1 MAQSASDWRAAYK
14 DNTVDLALVV
24 ALDVSYSVD
33 ASEFKLMRDGLA
45 TALDSAEV
53 EEALLTG
60 LHRVILV
67 SVVQWS
73 GFQEQDTKIE
83 WRRVS
88 GRADLAV
95 LANDIRAMAR
105 RYTGGAT
112 DIGGALSYCHEVIKT
127 ASEGSIRQVID
138 LVADGKN
145 NVNFGPHFIRD
156 IIVPDR
162 IIING
167 LAITNEV
174 DGLVGYFEENIIGGN
189 GAFVE
194 AAAEYADFERAM
206 LRKLVRET
214 QSLMS

>member
-1 MAQSASDWRAAYK
+1 MAQLESNWRTAFKA
-14 DNTVDLALVV
+14 NTVDLTLVI

-33 ASEFKLMRDGLA
+33 AAEFRLMRDGLA
-45 TALDSAEV
+45 AALDSAEV

-60 LHRVILV
+60 LHGVILIN
-67 SVVQWS
+67 VVQWS
-73 GFQEQDTKIE
+73 GFQEQDTTVK
-83 WRRVS
+83 WRRVG
-88 GRADLAV
+88 GRSDLAT
-95 LANDIRAMAR
+95 LAHDIRAMKR

-127 ASEGSIRQVID
+127 APEGGIRQVID
-138 LVADGKN
+138 LVADGTN

-156 IIVPDR
+156 IIVPDK

-174 DGLVGYFEENIIGGN
+174 DGLVDYFKENIIGGN

-194 AAAEYADFERAM
+194 AAAQYVDFERAM

>member
-33 ASEFKLMRDGLA
+33 AAEFKLMRDGLA
-45 TALDSAEV
+45 AALDSAEV

-60 LHRVILV
+60 LHGVILV

-73 GFQEQDTKIE
+73 GFQEQDTHVK

-95 LANDIRAMAR
+95 LADDIRAMKR

-112 DIGGALSYCHEVIKT
+112 DIGGALSYCHEVVKT
-127 ASEGSIRQVID
+127 APEGSIRHVID

-145 NVNFGPHFIRD
+145 NMNFGPNFIRD

-167 LAITNEV
+167 LAITNKFDE
-174 DGLVGYFEENIIGGN
+174 LVGYFQENIIGGN

-194 AAAEYADFERAM
+194 AAAEYVDFESAM

-214 QSLMS
+214 QNLMS

>member
-1 MAQSASDWRAAYK
+1 MAQSTNDWRAAFEA
-14 DNTVDLALVV
+14 NTVDLTLVI

-33 ASEFKLMRDGLA
+33 AAEFQLMRDGLA
-45 TALDSAEV
+45 AALDSAEV
-53 EEALLTG
+53 ETALLSG
-60 LHRVILV
+60 LHGVILIN
-67 SVVQWS
+67 VVQWS
-73 GFQEQDTKIE
+73 GFQEQDTTVK

-88 GRADLAV
+88 GRPDLAA
-95 LANDIRAMAR
+95 LADEIRAMRR
-105 RYTGGAT
+105 RYMGGAT

-127 ASEGSIRQVID
+127 APEGSIRQVID
-138 LVADGKN
+138 LVADGAN

-174 DGLVGYFEENIIGGN
+174 DGLVDYFKENIIGGN

-194 AAAEYADFERAM
+194 AAAEYVDFERAM

>member
-1 MAQSASDWRAAYK
+1 MAQSAPNWRSAFK
-14 DNTVDLALVV
+14 ENTVDLALVI

-33 ASEFKLMRDGLA
+33 AAEFQSMREGLA
-45 TALDSAEV
+45 LALDSAEV
-53 EEALLTG
+53 AKALHDG
-60 LHRVILV
+60 LYAEMLI

-73 GFQEQDTKIE
+73 GFQEQDTHVT
-83 WRRVS
+83 WRKVS
-88 GRADLAV
+88 GRADLAA
-95 LANDIRAMAR
+95 LADDIRAMAR

-112 DIGGALSYCHEVIKT
+112 DIGGALSYCHEVIKS
-127 ASEGSIRQVID
+127 APEGSTRHVID

-145 NVNFGPHFIRD
+145 NVNFGPQFIRD
-156 IIVPDR
+156 IIVPDG

-174 DGLVGYFEENIIGGN
+174 AGLVGYFKDNIIGGN

-194 AAAEYADFERAM
+194 AAAEYTDFERAM

>member
-1 MAQSASDWRAAYK
+1 MAQSANDWRAAFK
-14 DNTVDLALVV
+14 ENTVDLTLVI

-33 ASEFKLMRDGLA
+33 AAEFRLMRDGLA
-45 TALDSAEV
+45 SALDSDAL
-53 EEALLTG
+53 EEALRAG
-60 LHRVILV
+60 LHGVILI

-73 GFQEQDTKIE
+73 GFQEQDTHVK

-95 LANDIRAMAR
+95 LADDIRAMKR

-112 DIGGALSYCHEVIKT
+112 DIGGALSFCHAVVKT
-127 ASEGSIRQVID
+127 APEGSIRQVID

-145 NVNFGPHFIRD
+145 NVNFGPQFIRD
-156 IIVPDR
+156 IIVPDK
-162 IIING
+162 ITING

-174 DGLVGYFEENIIGGN
+174 DGLVDYFKENIIGGN

-194 AAAEYADFERAM
+194 AAAQYADFERAM
-206 LRKLVRET
+206 ARKLVRET
-214 QSLMS
+214 QNLMS